1 MPSSQPSDVPSLT
14 PSSSPSSVPSAS
26 PTVACQVQCCPSSTY
41 APTTGAPTPT
51 TDAPTTG
58 APTTDAP
65 TTVAPT
71 TVAPTEPPTL
81 EPTISNEQAYK
92 QIEQIIQLVLQYP
105 DAASFLQDTAVTEV
119 MGVSYGKA
127 LGLAELVRKLAADGL
142 TSAEVWVEVWQLMNG
157 VAVIVGADDTRR
169 AELTITY
176 TTTILDS
183 SLADTAAASV
193 SASNMSPASF
203 VAAYNTVLAAAK
215 AADPVAYASIATI
228 SEADVKSIVAPTVTT
243 VAATSSDSGGGGD
256 DDNTLLIIVIPI
268 VGVAVLAIAAAVGY
282 IIMKR
287 KSPAASIGE
296 MGADESFIG
305 GKGAALG
312 VAPVAEEVEPQV
324 AEKVEPQVAEGVDAG
339 VGIPTEILSEMNSVN
354 NGSDPA
360 METNEVLVSREPINI
375 ATSPGAKKGRTRAQ
389 RPPPA

>member
-1 MPSSQPSDVPSLT
+1 
-14 PSSSPSSVPSAS
+14 
-26 PTVACQVQCCPSSTY
+26 
-41 APTTGAPTPT
+41 
-51 TDAPTTG
+51 
-58 APTTDAP
+58 
-65 TTVAPT
+65 
-71 TVAPTEPPTL
+71 
-81 EPTISNEQAYK
+81 
-92 QIEQIIQLVLQYP
+92 
-105 DAASFLQDTAVTEV
+105 

-127 LGLAELVRKLAADGL
+127 LGLAELVRTLAADGL
-142 TSAEVWVEVWQLMNG
+142 TSADYYEVWQLMNG

-193 SASNMSPASF
+193 SASAMSPASF

-215 AADPVAYASIATI
+215 AADPAAYASVPTI

-243 VAATSSDSGGGGD
+243 VAATTSSDSGGGD

-268 VGVAVLAIAAAVGY
+268 VVVAVLIAAAVGF
-282 IIMKR
+282 IIWKR
-287 KSPAASIGE
+287 QSPASASLSE